1 MNTMKRISI
10 LAALFFIGSAG
21 CSPVI
26 RQRNGGWVPIIV
38 AQTGKIES
46 SSQGKYVSL
55 ACRFTNDSEHV
66 INYRGYKADSF
77 GPPLSPGHIVPIHT
91 TRYKQ
96 NGQWQTYQQLFC
108 GYGMAF
114 LDFEPGASAGFDIWL
129 PDHAA
134 SWEAIKVGF
143 KCSWFNPQGEKISKM
158 IWSNEVAVEDI

>member
-1 MNTMKRISI
+1 MNTMKRIFI
-10 LAALFFIGSAG
+10 LAAVLIIGSAG
-21 CSPVI
+21 CSLVT
-26 RQRNGGWVPIIV
+26 RQPNGDGAPIIV

-77 GPPLSPGHIVPIHT
+77 GPPLSPGHISPIYT
-91 TRYKQ
+91 TKYKH
-96 NGQWQTYQQLFC
+96 NGQWQTYQQWFC
-108 GYGMAF
+108 GYGMAS
-114 LDFEPGASAGFDIWL
+114 LDFESGASAVFSVWL

-134 SWEAIKVGF
+134 AWEAIKVGF